1 MRWLLA
7 VIVVL
12 PAVVLVVGAVRGRV
26 QVRSCCSVDAVHD
39 KRMIV
44 GLAQDTAAAQK
55 PALAPDALIAR
66 GDRAAS

>member
-1 MRWLLA
+1 MRWVLA

-26 QVRSCCSVDAVHD
+26 QVRSCCSVDAMHD
-39 KRMIV
+39 KRMIL
-44 GLAQDTAAAQK
+44 GLAQDSPAAQT
-55 PALAPDALIAR
+55 PALAPEALVAR